1 MHFFR
6 QGKHIMF
13 FGSGAKGMAWAA
25 VTLLLITGCT
35 ASVPKPSVSQDSN
48 GAVAMP
54 VRAATSP
61 HLFSQQEI
69 QAFVTAAQKA
79 DAHADPL
86 QRCLA
91 FPDPPGSH
99 WTPVAVK
106 AYCQYLYQSVPS
118 VEEVTQLIQGGHA
131 SQLDRLMAE
140 ALVAQRSDPASA
152 GKLEDIFVEDFSD
165 VTPALRAALDEWKRQ
180 SPQSAF
186 AYAASG
192 FAYESAAYDARGKD
206 YAVNTPAANLMSMDS
221 LLKLAIVDLQK
232 AVQLNPQITP
242 AYAAMIEAAGIS
254 SNKVFGED
262 AAREGLHVDP
272 TSYRIYGEWLW
283 MSEPKWLGSLSEMS
297 SVIAQVQPHVSSAPL
312 LTVLLSGRKVYE
324 ADMQDCDCNSVDQLA
339 QYPVVFDQVA
349 LSGELA
355 HAGYAAHES
364 HHPELAVVYLSEALR
379 FDPSI
384 SKARQE
390 RDADLA
396 GMMATGTLKDGAL
409 PDVVTQTIG
418 PPVAQAQTVGYEPPS
433 LISMGTIEYPE
444 EARQALISGTVVTLT
459 YVGKDGVPI
468 KCIVESQSFVQNAR
482 DKAGYIVPQKAAYSI
497 VRKDGSSVAL
507 ADLLDPP
514 AIRAMMQARFNPGK
528 RAGVAIVSIVR
539 MPVAFNIF
547 RK

>member
-1 MHFFR
+1 
-6 QGKHIMF
+6 MF
-13 FGSGAKGMAWAA
+13 FGASAKGRAWAA
-25 VTLLLITGCT
+25 IALLLITGCT
-35 ASVPKPSVSQDSN
+35 TSGPKPSVSQESN

-54 VRAATSP
+54 AQAALNP

-69 QAFVTAAQKA
+69 QAFITAAQKA

-86 QRCLA
+86 RRCLA

-99 WTPVAVK
+99 WTTIAVK
-106 AYCQYLYQSVPS
+106 AYCQYLFQSVPS
-118 VEEVTQLIQGGHA
+118 VEEVTRLIESGHA
-131 SQLDRLMAE
+131 SQLDQLMAE

-152 GKLEDIFVEDFSD
+152 GKLEHIFVEDFSD
-165 VTPALRAALDEWKRQ
+165 VTPELRAALDDWKRQ

-192 FAYESAAYDARGKD
+192 FAYESAAYDARGKNYD
-206 YAVNTPAANLMSMDS
+206 VDTPAANLMSMDN
-221 LLKLAIVDLQK
+221 LLKLAVVDLQK
-232 AVQLNPQITP
+232 AVQRNPQITP
-242 AYAAMIEAAGIS
+242 VYAAMIEAAGLS
-254 SNKVFGED
+254 SSKSFGEH
-262 AAREGLHVDP
+262 AAREGSLVDP
-272 TSYRIYGEWLW
+272 TSYQIYSKWLW
-283 MSEPKWLGSLSEMS
+283 LSEPKWLGSLEEMS

-339 QYPVVFDQVA
+339 QYPVVFDQIA

-384 SKARQE
+384 SKARRE

-396 GMMATGTLKDGAL
+396 EMMATGTLKDGAL
-409 PDVVTQTIG
+409 PDIVTQTID
-418 PPVAQAQTVGYEPPS
+418 PPVAQAHAVDDEPPS
-433 LISMGTIEYPE
+433 LITMGTVEYPE
-444 EARQALISGTVVTLT
+444 EAQHALISGTVVTLT

-468 KCIVESQSFVQNAR
+468 KCTVESQSFVENAR
-482 DKAGYIVPQKAAYSI
+482 NKAGNIVPLKAVYSI
-497 VRKDGSSVAL
+497 VRKDGSSVSL

-528 RAGVAIVSIVR
+528 HAGVAVVSIVR
-539 MPVAFNIF
+539 MPVTFSVF